1 MTTRDGDDVATAIQ
15 AWRLASERALLPSFL
30 FRPSASASVRQS
42 VKVLAFS
49 SERGATSVRDLNR
62 RMILILELIYALLS
76 VGVVGVIIFHVGN
89 GTARRTALTD

>member
-30 FRPSASASVRQS
+30 FRPSASVRQS